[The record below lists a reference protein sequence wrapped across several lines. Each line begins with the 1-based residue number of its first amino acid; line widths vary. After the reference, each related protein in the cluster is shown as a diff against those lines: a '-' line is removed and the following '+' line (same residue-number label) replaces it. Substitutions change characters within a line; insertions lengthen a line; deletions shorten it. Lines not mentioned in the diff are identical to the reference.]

1 MRFLPKSKM
10 LSYEEM
16 LRLCHILGANG
27 VRKVRITGGEPFARR
42 NIDYFLTEL
51 SKTPGIEDLYITT
64 NGVLTP
70 QYIPLL
76 QKLKFKGVNLSLDTL
91 SRENFKHITKRDEF
105 PAVMEAFSALLESGI
120 AIKVN
125 MVVMDGFNNDEILP
139 MAELAVKHDV
149 SVRFIEEMPFNGTDR
164 STATSPWKWTRIL
177 EELKSGFPNLTEV
190 KTHRNSTSKE
200 YYSAHMKGRVG
211 IIPAFSRTFCGTC
224 NRIRI
229 TASGLLKTCLYDNGV
244 LNLKELL
251 VSGKSDD
258 ELLKTILGAFSS
270 RAKDGFEAE
279 SRRDTTNI
287 EESMSTIGG

>member
-1 MRFLPKSKM
+1 MPKSKM

-16 LRLCHILGANG
+16 LRLSYVLGAKG

-51 SKTPGIEDLYITT
+51 SKTPGIDELYITT

-91 SRENFKHITKRDEF
+91 SQENFKHITKRDEF
-105 PAVMEAFSALLESGI
+105 PAVMEAFHALLESGI
-120 AIKVN
+120 AVKIN
-125 MVVMDGFNNDEILP
+125 MVVMDGLNHHEILP
-139 MAELAVKHDV
+139 MAELAVKHNVD
-149 SVRFIEEMPFNGTDR
+149 VRFIEEMPFNGTDR
-164 STATSPWKWTRIL
+164 STAASPWKWTRIL

-190 KTHRNSTSKE
+190 ETHKNSTAKQ
-200 YYSAHMKGRVG
+200 YYTAQMKGKVG
-211 IIPAFSRTFCGTC
+211 IIPAFSRTFCGSC

-229 TASGLLKTCLYDNGV
+229 TASGLLKTCLYDGGV
-244 LNLKELL
+244 LDLKELL
-251 VSGKSDD
+251 VSGKSDT
-258 ELLKTILGAFSS
+258 ELFQAMQGAFGT

-279 SRRDTTNI
+279 DRRSTLGI